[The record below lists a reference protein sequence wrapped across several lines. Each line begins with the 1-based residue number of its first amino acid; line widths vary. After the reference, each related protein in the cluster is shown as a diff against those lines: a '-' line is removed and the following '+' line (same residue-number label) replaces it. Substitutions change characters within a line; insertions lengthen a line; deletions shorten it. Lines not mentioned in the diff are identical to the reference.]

1 MAGTQHAPGVRLGQV
16 GGVPVYVAQSWLLV
30 AALITVLF
38 GSQLTQ
44 QLGALAYAV
53 GVGYALALFVA
64 VLVHEAAHAG
74 AARVVGLPPTHIVI
88 TFWGGHTQFES
99 EAVSPGRSVW
109 VAVVGPLANGALAL
123 VGWLALGV
131 VGDGEAV
138 ATRLLLAFTITN
150 VLLAAFNL
158 LPGLPLDGGR
168 VLEALVWRLTGR
180 RSTGTIAAGWGGRV
194 VAVLAVG
201 YAALPLLEGR
211 QPRLI
216 TVVWAALIGAMLWSA
231 AGQAISGARIR
242 GRAERLDLRAVMRP
256 VVVVAPGTP
265 VSSLPAAGPG
275 GPALALLDGAGQ
287 VVAVVDEQAV
297 AAVPVPSRAG
307 VRVESVARRHPSSAV
322 LDASLTGDA
331 LIAAVQHAGT
341 GQALVVD
348 DGRVVGLVEVEHL
361 VRALVAPTRRR
372 AATGTP

>member
-1 MAGTQHAPGVRLGQV
+1 MAATQTPGVRLGQV
-16 GGVPVYVAQSWLLV
+16 AGVPVYVARSWLVV

-38 GSQLTQ
+38 GSQLAP

-64 VLVHEAAHAG
+64 VLVHEAAHAAG
-74 AARVVGLPPTHIVI
+74 ARVVGLPPTHIVI

-109 VAVVGPLANGALAL
+109 VAVVGPLANGVLAL
-123 VGWLALGV
+123 VGWLALGA

-138 ATRLLLAFTITN
+138 AARLLLAFIITN
-150 VLLAAFNL
+150 VLLAGFNL

-168 VLEALVWRLTGR
+168 VLEALVWRLTGS
-180 RSTGTIAAGWGGRV
+180 RSRGTVAAGWGGRV

-201 YAALPLLEGR
+201 YALLPLLEGR

-242 GRAERLDLRAVMRP
+242 GRAERLDLRRVMRP
-256 VVVVAPGTP
+256 VLAVAPGTP
-265 VSSLPAAGPG
+265 VADLPASGPG
-275 GPALALLDGAGQ
+275 GPALVLLDPAGR
-287 VVAVVDEQAV
+287 VVAVVDELAV
-297 AAVPVPSRAG
+297 AAVPVPARAT
-307 VRVESVARRHPSSAV
+307 VRVESVARTHQSSAV
-322 LDASLTGDA
+322 LDASLSGDA
-331 LIAAVQHAGT
+331 LIGAVQRVGT
-341 GQALVVD
+341 GQVLVVD
-348 DGRVVGLVEVEHL
+348 DGRVVGMVETEHL
-361 VRALVAPTRRR
+361 VRALVAPAKR
-372 AATGTP
+372 

>member
-1 MAGTQHAPGVRLGQV
+1 MAPTQRGPGIRLGQV
-16 GGVPVYVAQSWLLV
+16 AGVPVYVAQSWLLV

-38 GSQLTQ
+38 GSQLAP
-44 QLGALAYAV
+44 QLGALAYGV

-109 VAVVGPLANGALAL
+109 VAVVGPLANAVLAL
-123 VGWLALGV
+123 VGWLALGAV
-131 VGDGEAV
+131 DGDEAV
-138 ATRLLLAFTITN
+138 TTRLLLAFTITN

-168 VLEALVWRLTGR
+168 VLEAVVWRLTGR
-180 RSTGTIAAGWGGRV
+180 RSAGTVAAGWGGRA

-201 YAALPLLEGR
+201 YAALPLLDGR
-211 QPRLI
+211 QPRLL

-256 VVVVAPGTP
+256 VVAV
-265 VSSLPAAGPG
+265 AAGSPVTALPTAVPG
-275 GPALALLDGAGQ
+275 APAVLVVDASGR
-287 VVAVVDEQAV
+287 VVAVVDEAAA
-297 AAVPVPSRAG
+297 AAVPVPRRDE
-307 VRVESVARRHPSSAV
+307 VRVESVSRSQDGTAV

-331 LIAAVQHAGT
+331 LIEAVQRVGR
-341 GQALVVD
+341 GRLLVVEA
-348 DGRVVGLVEVEHL
+348 GRVVGVVDVEHV
-361 VRALVAPTRRR
+361 VRALVAPVRR
-372 AATGTP
+372 